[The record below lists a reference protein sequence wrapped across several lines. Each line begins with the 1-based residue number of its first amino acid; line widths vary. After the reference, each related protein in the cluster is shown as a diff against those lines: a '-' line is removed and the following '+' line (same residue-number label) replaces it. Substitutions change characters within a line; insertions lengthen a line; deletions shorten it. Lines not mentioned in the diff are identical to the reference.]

1 MQVDEILLAESG
13 WLGEAQALAPAK
25 CTQDPRFHYLFL
37 PAAMLRAPVILSLIL
52 TEFRACLFR
61 QIGRFRYRERT
72 HLPSFQSLGAVEVA
86 FVSQEDACWFAGM
99 QHGIQAEAPFA

>member
-1 MQVDEILLAESG
+1 MAGGGTGTCSCKMHTGSQISLPPSASCDVEGTRHSFI
-13 WLGEAQALAPAK
+13 
-25 CTQDPRFHYLFL
+25 DPDRVAFL
-37 PAAMLRAPVILSLIL
+37 
-52 TEFRACLFR
+52 
-61 QIGRFRYRERT
+61 GRFRYRERT